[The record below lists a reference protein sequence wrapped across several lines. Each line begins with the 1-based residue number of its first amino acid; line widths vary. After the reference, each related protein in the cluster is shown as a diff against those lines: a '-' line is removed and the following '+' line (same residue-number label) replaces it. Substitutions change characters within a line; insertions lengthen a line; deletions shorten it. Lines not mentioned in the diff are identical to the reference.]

1 MSDPYTDP
9 SSTYITVVNSK
20 LNMKQDFERLN
31 HDIVSCNVR
40 FQPNTSTII
49 VYDVIRYTYLFKV
62 YKTMHAFHISI
73 TLVSMLF
80 INTATV
86 LIMLLYRTLYN
97 IYFTCNATDS
107 ACNCMAFL

>member
-1 MSDPYTDP
+1 MQC
-9 SSTYITVVNSK
+9 K
-20 LNMKQDFERLN
+20 
-31 HDIVSCNVR
+31 

-73 TLVSMLF
+73 TLVSILF

-86 LIMLLYRTLYN
+86 FIMLLYRTLYN
-97 IYFTCNATDS
+97 IYFTYRKRMELYGFS
-107 ACNCMAFL
+107 IRGYQV